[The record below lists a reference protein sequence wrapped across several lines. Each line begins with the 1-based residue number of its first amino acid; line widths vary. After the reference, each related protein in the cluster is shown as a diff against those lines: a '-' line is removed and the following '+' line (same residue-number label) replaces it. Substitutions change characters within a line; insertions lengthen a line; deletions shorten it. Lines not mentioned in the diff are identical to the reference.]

1 MNAKQYCRFESS
13 GTIRWGV
20 FDSESVQPIRSA
32 PWDDAT
38 PEGEPVAAA
47 SVRLIAP
54 ATPSKIVGV
63 GRNYAD
69 HAAELG
75 NKVPEIPLIFL
86 KPPSSVIGPEQ
97 AIIYPKISKRVD
109 FEGELGLVIGKRCRH
124 VQHGQD
130 ALDCIFGVTCV
141 NDVTARDLQKSDAQF
156 TRGKGFDT
164 FCPIGPVIVTGLDT
178 GLDLAALR
186 VETFLNGER
195 RQSAPV
201 TDMIFPPDVIIEFV
215 SAVMTL
221 EPGDVIATGT
231 PSGVGPMQPGD
242 MVEISIGGIGRL
254 RNEVVQY

>member
-1 MNAKQYCRFESS
+1 MSVKQYCRFETS
-13 GTIRWGV
+13 GTIRWGEY
-20 FDSESVQPIRSA
+20 DSESVQPIRGA
-32 PWDDAT
+32 PWDDPA
-38 PEGEPVAAA
+38 PEGEPVTAA

-54 ATPSKIVGV
+54 ATPSKIVCV

-86 KPPSSVIGPEQ
+86 KPPSSVIGPEE
-97 AIIYPKISKRVD
+97 AIVYPKISKQVD

-141 NDVTARDLQKSDAQF
+141 NDVTARDLQKSDPQF

-164 FCPIGPVIVTGLDT
+164 FCPIGPVVVTGL
-178 GLDLAALR
+178 AMAKLR
-186 VETFLNGER
+186 VETFLNGDR

-231 PSGVGPMQPGD
+231 PSGVDPMQPGD
-242 MVEISIGGIGRL
+242 TVEISIEGIGRL
-254 RNEVVQY
+254 RNEVVHY